1 MTHVLNTAEQHV
13 TVSQARYAAHGIQY
27 LGFHVDDLP
36 HCNISRFAQISHQHQ
51 CKVKTHS
58 LHHFNQ
64 IFSPDDGVYPPGG
77 DRGRAGGCELLH
89 GAEQVRQR
97 CDCLPDDQTRHVA
110 RAGESESAVTR
121 KRVVILFIFQ
131 ALGFV
136 KKSRN
141 VRPNEGFVRQLKD
154 LELSLKRRR

>member
-36 HCNISRFAQISHQHQ
+36 HCNISRSVRLKGNNLNQP
-51 CKVKTHS
+51 
-58 LHHFNQ
+58 HHQ

-77 DRGRAGGCELLH
+77 NRGRAGGCELLH

-97 CDCLPDDQTRHVA
+97 GDRLPDDQTRHVA

-121 KRVVILFIFQ
+121 KQVVILFIFQ